1 MADSSELKR
10 KYIFFEIIGRAVN
23 KTASIAER
31 SFEVFSFAS
40 KLEVVYHDDNRTT
53 REGFVLPIK
62 RASVEFQYTSRLTH
76 ELLSLIHI

>member
-40 KLEVVYHDDNRTT
+40 KLEVVYHDDITMILG
-53 REGFVLPIK
+53 EKWIYI
-62 RASVEFQYTSRLTH
+62 Q
-76 ELLSLIHI
+76 